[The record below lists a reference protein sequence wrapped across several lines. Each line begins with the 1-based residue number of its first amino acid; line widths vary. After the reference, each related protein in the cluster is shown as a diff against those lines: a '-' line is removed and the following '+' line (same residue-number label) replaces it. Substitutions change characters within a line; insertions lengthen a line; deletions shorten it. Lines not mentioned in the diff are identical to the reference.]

1 MHEMN
6 TTVPVFFAL
15 TVITTLAG
23 MQLTVQNVFAASS
36 ASAAGGGAAAA
47 ASSGEP

>member
-23 MQLTVQNVFAASS
+23 QLTVQNVFAASS